1 MASDKNQQERE
12 EKMEGQE
19 DQQAL
24 PADHDPQEQQK
35 DDDEV
40 VVEEQH
46 TKEGT
51 APQWIFLFVRGFV
64 RDPIY
69 CVTLLVAYIVGVI
82 GGIFVI
88 LVMVLCNR
96 MIRMLF
102 LVWWLL
108 LERVPLLVFMIMD
121 FPSYFLRRSV
131 VLL

>member
-1 MASDKNQQERE
+1 
-12 EKMEGQE
+12 MEGQE

-35 DDDEV
+35 DDEEV
-40 VVEEQH
+40 VADEQH
-46 TKEGT
+46 TKTLT

-121 FPSYFLRRSV
+121 FSSYFLRRSV